1 MPDQPAGRIA
11 VIPHDRIARATQE
24 RIRGP
29 VPALSIPVE
38 GANQVRDKP
47 GVTLNRAGTN
57 PRNPILKGL
66 GHRITTIL
74 GQGVT
79 LKAVYIYQRAAALGR
94 SLLGIT
100 NNTAPGA
107 HFIDVVA
114 GAGSTQ
120 SGSPATGSVKNF
132 IRFVTNR
139 GVIEKEFW
147 IKSQDYDVVA
157 LNGTPALDSV
167 TLLKVCKDVAQ
178 IETASPWLDVT
189 IDYMVSWN
197 DEFQALHR
205 SGNPNIEPGFLK
217 SYGGALFVSLFDTS
231 TATEG
236 VGVQVNPVTQ
246 AEVKDQHVVQVQ
258 NTAGIK
264 NFTVRFRSAK
274 DSPFFVD
281 IDVCVNV
288 LVLVCDPGDPPVD
301 GPPPGPPPAPPTLDY
316 LPPQDPPITPTDIP
330 CSDLGGGEIVPYSVV
345 GITPSTW
352 TDPVTVSIDVLTF
365 QAQSIAAPEF
375 VVRRYSVVTDPLAAV
390 GFQYTFLNQK
400 KYTPLIVSGA
410 TKPTEGAPYPAAQAY
425 RIAFSH
431 AQEVL
436 DNVMLYE
443 VYLKDG
449 DLYSQPAAFPG
460 PGTLALGAFISAG
473 SGRPDTTP
481 PT

>member
-38 GANQVRDKP
+38 GANEVRDKP

-66 GHRITTIL
+66 GYRITTIL
-74 GQGVT
+74 GQGVI
-79 LKAVYIYQRAAALGR
+79 LKAVYLYQRASALGS

-100 NNTAPGA
+100 NTTAPGA
-107 HFIDVVA
+107 HFIDIVA
-114 GAGSTQ
+114 GAGSTA
-120 SGSPATGSVKNF
+120 SGSPSTGSVKNF
-132 IRFVTNR
+132 VRFVTNR
-139 GVIEKEFW
+139 GVIENEFY
-147 IKSQDYDVVA
+147 IKSPDFDVVA
-157 LNGTPALDSV
+157 LNGTPALDKD

-178 IETASPWLDVT
+178 LDTSSPFLDVT

-231 TATEG
+231 TALEG

-258 NTAGIK
+258 NTEGIK

-288 LVLVCDPGDPPVD
+288 LVLVCDPGDPPVE
-301 GPPPGPPPAPPTLDY
+301 GPPPGPPPVPPTFDY
-316 LPPQDPPITPTDIP
+316 LPPQTPPITPNDIP
-330 CSDLGGGEIVPYSVV
+330 CSDLGGGVIVPYSEV
-345 GITPSTW
+345 GITPTAW
-352 TDPVTVSIDVLTF
+352 TDPVTVSIDVFTI
-365 QAQSIAAPEF
+365 QGQSISSPKI
-375 VVRRYSVVTDPLAAV
+375 VVRRFSAALDASAPS
-390 GFQYTFLNQK
+390 GFQFLLLNQK
-400 KYTPLIVSGA
+400 EYIPLVVSGA

-431 AQEVL
+431 QQELL
-436 DNVMLYE
+436 DTVMAY
-443 VYLKDG
+443 VMYLRDG
-449 DLYSQPAAFPG
+449 TLQSQPFVFAAPNSIK
-460 PGTLALGAFISAG
+460 LGEFISAG
-473 SGRPDTTP
+473 SGRLNTTA